1 MSNYPSND
9 QLTIIV
15 PVYNEEPCLKH
26 FHNEMDEFLS
36 QTPIDTTVLFVNDG
50 STDNSQAMIE
60 KICAMDERY
69 RFLALASNSGL
80 STAIK
85 AGINTIESTLIGYID
100 ADIQTTPLDFLKC
113 LDFFPEYDLVNG
125 IRVQRNDK
133 IIKKLSS
140 RIANTIRRLMIDDNI
155 KDTCCPLKIV
165 KNHYAR
171 KIPFFI
177 GMHRF
182 IPALVQLEGGKVK
195 QVPVQ
200 HFPRYAGTA
209 KYHLRNRLIG
219 PFIDTL
225 VFIWIKRRYIRY
237 RILKQSA

>member
-1 MSNYPSND
+1 MSVCPSPD

-15 PVYNEEPCLKH
+15 PVFNEAPCLEH
-26 FHNEMDEFLS
+26 FRNEMDKFLS
-36 QTPIDTTVLFVNDG
+36 KTPIDTTVLFVNDG

-60 KICAMDERY
+60 KICAMDKRY
-69 RFLALASNSGL
+69 RFLALVSNSGL

-85 AGINTIESTLIGYID
+85 AGIDNSKGTLIGYID
-100 ADIQTTPLDFLKC
+100 ADIQTTPVDFLKYI
-113 LDFFPEYDLVNG
+113 DFFPEYDLVNG
-125 IRVQRNDK
+125 VRVQRNDR

-155 KDTCCPLKIV
+155 EDTCCPLKIT
-165 KNHYAR
+165 KAQYAR

-182 IPALVQLEGGKVK
+182 IPALVQLEGGKIK
-195 QVPVQ
+195 QIPVQ

-219 PFIDTL
+219 PFVDTL
-225 VFIWIKRRYIRY
+225 AFLWIKKRYIRY
-237 RILKQSA
+237 RVSKQSK